1 MKNERQAYL
10 YSVAFEEG
18 YDKGYQDGK
27 QEEREI
33 IQLQLN
39 QLLEKLKNGG
49 ANK

>member
-1 MKNERQAYL
+1 MENERLAYI
-10 YSVAFEEG
+10 YSVAFDEG

>member
-1 MKNERQAYL
+1 MENEAKAYL
-10 YSVAFEEG
+10 YSVAVDEG

-27 QEEREI
+27 QEEREK

-39 QLLEKLKNGG
+39 EMLEKLQNGG